1 MPALTQQLAQTDTAA
16 TDTRQAERIDALTSL
31 RFIAA
36 AMIVVTHSVYA
47 FNMDPTGNIG
57 KLPLS
62 QGVSFFFVLSGF
74 ILTYVYQNLQGIK
87 KTLRFLS
94 ARIARVWP
102 VFFVTEIAALLI
114 SPWSINA
121 TTTGSMLSVA
131 ASHFFM
137 LHGWIPKRF
146 YYFALNA
153 PSWSISTEFFFYL
166 AFPFLILNLRK
177 QWLPKLV
184 LVAAIP
190 LTIITLC
197 NVLGL
202 KEIPGAKAISS
213 HGLIYINP
221 LTRLL
226 EFYAGMLVC
235 LLVRS
240 IKGRH
245 ASKVAIP
252 ASPALSSKIAFTALE
267 IFAFVWIAAV
277 IANTNQWLKLAGI
290 DAHSAAGM
298 YLNYCG
304 NALGYVVLIF
314 AIAMQ
319 RGHISRL
326 LNLPILIF
334 LGEVSYSVYLWHS
347 PLIECYRQH
356 TDLFMTIPR
365 VLRYSLFW
373 GVLIAVSTLTY
384 FIVEKPCR
392 DILRQ
397 WLNKQ
402 VDKLPGV

>member
-1 MPALTQQLAQTDTAA
+1 M
-16 TDTRQAERIDALTSL
+16 
-31 RFIAA
+31 
-36 AMIVVTHSVYA
+36 
-47 FNMDPTGNIG
+47 
-57 KLPLS
+57 
-62 QGVSFFFVLSGF
+62 
-74 ILTYVYQNLQGIK
+74 
-87 KTLRFLS
+87 
-94 ARIARVWP
+94 
-102 VFFVTEIAALLI
+102 
-114 SPWSINA
+114 
-121 TTTGSMLSVA
+121 
-131 ASHFFM
+131 
-137 LHGWIPKRF
+137 
-146 YYFALNA
+146 
-153 PSWSISTEFFFYL
+153 
-166 AFPFLILNLRK
+166 
-177 QWLPKLV
+177 

-240 IKGRH
+240 IKGGN
-245 ASKVAIP
+245 AK
-252 ASPALSSKIAFTALE
+252 SPVLSSKIAFTALE
-267 IFAFVWIAAV
+267 IFALVWIAAV

-290 DAHSAAGM
+290 DAHSAAGT

-373 GVLIAVSTLTY
+373 EYSSLFRPLLIL
-384 FIVEKPCR
+384 
-392 DILRQ
+392 
-397 WLNKQ
+397 
-402 VDKLPGV
+402 